1 MKLKTILVLLIDKPH
16 YFEYLGVIFMKI
28 AMVGQFPPHVG
39 GVGVHVHTL
48 SKQLVSEGH
57 EVYVITYPHKDI
69 KDIDGIHVI
78 GTKGLNIPGVR
89 GLMFKM
95 NAKKALNELLEKE
108 DIDIIHGHY
117 LFPAG
122 AAAVEV
128 GKEHGIKTY
137 VTAHGSDMFEL
148 YKTQPLMRS
157 TLKKVLRDADG
168 VFAVSNA
175 LRHEIIA
182 TGVQGISN
190 KTKLCWNSVDINK
203 FSSKENDS
211 FKKENKLEDKPIVL
225 FIGNLIKRKNVDSL
239 LEAKKIANSDY
250 YLVIVGDGPQFKKLN
265 KKVQDEGIRDVIF
278 TGSRNDVEN
287 IIPSCDVLVL
297 PSFSESFGLVLI
309 EALACGKPVI
319 GSDVGG
325 ITEIINDDVGLLV
338 DPNKVSSIA
347 GAIDKIIN
355 DEDLRLILSLNARNR
370 AKDFSKVTIPYEE
383 LK

>member
-1 MKLKTILVLLIDKPH
+1 
-16 YFEYLGVIFMKI
+16 MKI

-39 GVGVHVHTL
+39 GVGVHIHTL
-48 SKQLVSEGH
+48 SKKLVEEGH
-57 EVYVITYPHKDI
+57 EVHVITYPHKEI

-78 GTKGLNIPGVR
+78 GTKGLNVPGVR
-89 GLMFKM
+89 GLMFKK
-95 NAKKALNELLEKE
+95 NAKKALENLLEKE

-128 GKEHGIKTY
+128 GKKHNIRTY

-157 TLKKVLRDADG
+157 TIKKVLKDADG

-175 LRHEIIA
+175 LRHEIVA
-182 TGVQGISN
+182 TGVVGIAT
-190 KTKLCWNSVDINK
+190 KTKISWNSVDINR
-203 FSSKENDS
+203 FSTKENDS
-211 FKKENKLEDKPIVL
+211 FKKEFELEDKPIVL
-225 FIGNLIKRKNVDSL
+225 FVGNLIKRKNVGSL
-239 LEAKKIANSDY
+239 LEAKKIARSDY
-250 YLVIVGDGPQFKKLN
+250 YLVIVGDGPLSKKLK
-265 KKVQDEGIRDVIF
+265 KKVDEENIRDVIF
-278 TGSRNDVEN
+278 TGSRDDVEN

-325 ITEIINDDVGLLV
+325 ISEIINDNVGLLV
-338 DPNKVSSIA
+338 NPNKVSSIA
-347 GAIDKIIN
+347 KAIDKIIEE
-355 DEDLRLILSLNARNR
+355 DDLRLILSMNARNR
-370 AKDFSKVTIPYEE
+370 ALDFSEVDIPYEE
-383 LK
+383 VKK

>member
-1 MKLKTILVLLIDKPH
+1 
-16 YFEYLGVIFMKI
+16 
-28 AMVGQFPPHVG
+28 MVGQFPPHVG
-39 GVGVHVHTL
+39 GVGVHIHTL
-48 SKQLVSEGH
+48 SKKLVEEGH
-57 EVYVITYPHKDI
+57 EVYVITYPHKEI

-89 GLMFKM
+89 GLMFKK
-95 NAKKALNELLEKE
+95 NAKKALENLLEKE

-128 GKEHGIKTY
+128 GKKHNIKTY

-148 YKTQPLMRS
+148 YKSQPFMRS
-157 TLKKVLRDADG
+157 TIRNILKDAD
-168 VFAVSNA
+168 VVLAVSNS

-182 TGVQGISN
+182 TGVVGIAN
-190 KTKLCWNSVDINK
+190 KTKISWNSVDIDK

-211 FKKENKLEDKPIVL
+211 FKNEYKLTDKPIVL
-225 FIGNLIKRKNVDSL
+225 FVGNLIKRKNVESL
-239 LEAKKIANSDY
+239 LEAKKIANTDY
-250 YLVIVGDGPQFKKLN
+250 HLVIVGDGPLSKKLK
-265 KKVQDEGIRDVIF
+265 KKVEDENIHDVLF

-325 ITEIINDDVGLLV
+325 ITEIIDDNVGLLIN
-338 DPNKVSSIA
+338 PNKVSSIA
-347 GAIDKIIN
+347 KAIDKLIG
-355 DEDLRLILSLNARNR
+355 DEDLRIVMSMNARNR
-370 AKDFSKVTIPYEE
+370 AKKFSKVTIPYDEV
-383 LK
+383 

>member
-1 MKLKTILVLLIDKPH
+1 
-16 YFEYLGVIFMKI
+16 MKI

-39 GVGVHVHTL
+39 GVGVHIHTL
-48 SKQLVSEGH
+48 SKKLVEEGH
-57 EVYVITYPHKDI
+57 EVFVITYPHKEI

-89 GLMFKM
+89 GLMFKK
-95 NAKKALNELLEKE
+95 NAKRALETLLEKE

-128 GKEHGIKTY
+128 GREHGIKTY

-157 TLKKVLRDADG
+157 TIRKVLKDADG

-182 TGVQGISN
+182 TGVEGIVA
-190 KTKLCWNSVDINK
+190 KTKLSWNSVDINK
-203 FSSKENDS
+203 FSNKRNDS
-211 FKKENKLEDKPIVL
+211 FKNENKLEDKPIVM
-225 FIGNLIKRKNVDSL
+225 FVGNLIKRKNVESI
-239 LEAKKIANSDY
+239 LEAKKIAHSDY
-250 YLVIVGDGPQFKKLN
+250 YLVIVGDGPQFKKLK
-265 KKVQDEGIRDVIF
+265 KKVEDENIRDVIF
-278 TGSRNDVEN
+278 TGSRNDVET

-319 GSDVGG
+319 GSNVGG

-338 DPNKVSSIA
+338 NPKKVSSIA
-347 GAIDKIIN
+347 AAIDKVIN
-355 DEDLRLILSLNARNR
+355 DDDLRLVFSLNARNR
-370 AKDFSKVTIPYEE
+370 AKEFSEVKIPYEE
-383 LK
+383 VQ

>member
-1 MKLKTILVLLIDKPH
+1 
-16 YFEYLGVIFMKI
+16 MKI

-39 GVGVHVHTL
+39 GVGVHIHTL
-48 SKQLVSEGH
+48 SKKLVEEGH
-57 EVYVITYPHKDI
+57 EVFVITYPHKEI

-89 GLMFKM
+89 GLMFKK
-95 NAKKALNELLEKE
+95 NAKKALENLLEKE

-128 GKEHGIKTY
+128 GKKHNIKTY

-148 YKTQPLMRS
+148 YKNQQFMRS
-157 TLKKVLRDADG
+157 TIRKVLEGADG

-175 LRHEIIA
+175 LRHEIVA
-182 TGVQGISN
+182 TGVVGIAD
-190 KTKLCWNSVDINK
+190 KTKISWNSVDVDK
-203 FSSKENDS
+203 FSTKENDLLR
-211 FKKENKLEDKPIVL
+211 KEFGLDDKPIVL
-225 FIGNLIKRKNVDSL
+225 FVGNLIKRKNVDSL
-239 LEAKKIANSDY
+239 LEAKKVARSDY
-250 YLVIVGDGPQFKKLN
+250 YLVIVGDGPLYKKLT
-265 KKVQDEGIRDVIF
+265 KKVEDDNIRDVIF
-278 TGSRNDVEN
+278 TGSRDDVEN
-287 IIPSCDVLVL
+287 IIPGCDVLIL

-338 DPNKVSSIA
+338 NPKKVSSIA
-347 GAIDKIIN
+347 KAIDKIIN
-355 DEDLRLILSLNARNR
+355 DENLRLIFSMNARNR
-370 AKDFSKVTIPYEE
+370 ALDFSEVDVPYDEV
-383 LK
+383 KQ

>member
-1 MKLKTILVLLIDKPH
+1 
-16 YFEYLGVIFMKI
+16 MKI

-39 GVGVHVHTL
+39 GVGVHIHTL
-48 SKQLVSEGH
+48 SKKLVEEGH
-57 EVYVITYPHKDI
+57 EVFVITYPHKEI

-89 GLMFKM
+89 GLMFKK
-95 NAKKALNELLEKE
+95 NAKKALENLLEKE

-128 GKEHGIKTY
+128 GKKHNIKTY

-148 YKTQPLMRS
+148 YKNQQFMRS
-157 TLKKVLRDADG
+157 TIRKVLENADG

-175 LRHEIIA
+175 LRHEIVA
-182 TGVQGISN
+182 TGVVGIAD
-190 KTKLCWNSVDINK
+190 KTKISWNSVDVDK
-203 FSSKENDS
+203 FSTKENDLLR
-211 FKKENKLEDKPIVL
+211 KEFGLYDKPIVL
-225 FIGNLIKRKNVDSL
+225 FVGNLIKRKNVDSL
-239 LEAKKIANSDY
+239 LEAKKVARSDY
-250 YLVIVGDGPQFKKLN
+250 YLVIVGDGPLYKKLA
-265 KKVQDEGIRDVIF
+265 KKVEDDNIRDVIF
-278 TGSRNDVEN
+278 TGSRDDVEN
-287 IIPSCDVLVL
+287 IIPGCDVLIL

-338 DPNKVSSIA
+338 NPKKVSSIA
-347 GAIDKIIN
+347 KAIDKIIN
-355 DEDLRLILSLNARNR
+355 DENLRLIFSMNARNR
-370 AKDFSKVTIPYEE
+370 ALDFSEVDVPYDEV
-383 LK
+383 KQ

>member
-1 MKLKTILVLLIDKPH
+1 
-16 YFEYLGVIFMKI
+16 
-28 AMVGQFPPHVG
+28 MVGQFPPHVG
-39 GVGVHVHTL
+39 GVGVHIHTL
-48 SKQLVSEGH
+48 SKKLVEEGH
-57 EVYVITYPHKDI
+57 EVYVITYPHKEI

-89 GLMFKM
+89 GLMFKK
-95 NAKKALNELLEKE
+95 NAKKALENLLENE

-128 GKEHGIKTY
+128 GKKHGIKTY

-148 YKTQPLMRS
+148 YKNQQLMRS
-157 TLKKVLRDADG
+157 TIRNVLKDADG

-182 TGVQGISN
+182 TGVVGIAD
-190 KTKLCWNSVDINK
+190 KTKLSWNSVDIDK
-203 FSSKENDS
+203 FSMKSNDS
-211 FKKENKLEDKPIVL
+211 FKKEFGLEDKPIVL
-225 FIGNLIKRKNVDSL
+225 FVGNLIKRKNVDSL

-250 YLVIVGDGPQFKKLN
+250 YLVIVGDGPLFKKLN
-265 KKVQDEGIRDVIF
+265 KKVDEENIHDVIF

-287 IIPSCDVLVL
+287 IIPSCDVLIL

-319 GSDVGG
+319 GSNVGG
-325 ITEIINDDVGLLV
+325 ITEIITDDVGLFV
-338 DPNKVSSIA
+338 NPNKVSSIA
-347 GAIDKIIN
+347 RAVDDMIN
-355 DEDLRLILSLNARNR
+355 DDELKLVLSMNARTR
-370 AKDFSKVTIPYEE
+370 ALDFSKVDIPYEE
-383 LK
+383 VKQ

>member
-1 MKLKTILVLLIDKPH
+1 
-16 YFEYLGVIFMKI
+16 MKI

-39 GVGVHVHTL
+39 GVGVHIHTL
-48 SKQLVSEGH
+48 SKELVRQGH

-95 NAKKALNELLEKE
+95 NAKRALEELIKNV

-128 GKEHGIKTY
+128 GNEHSIKTY

-148 YKTQPLMRS
+148 YKKQPLMRS
-157 TLKKVLRDADG
+157 TVRKVLKNADG

-182 TGVQGISN
+182 TGVTGIAD
-190 KTKLCWNSVDINK
+190 KTKISWNSVDIDK
-203 FSSKENDS
+203 FKNSGDLS
-211 FKKENKLEDKPIVL
+211 FKEEYKLNDKPIVL
-225 FIGNLIKRKNVDSL
+225 FVGNLIKRKNVDSL
-239 LEAKKIANSDY
+239 LEAKKIANSNY
-250 YLVIVGDGPQFKKLN
+250 YLVIVGDGPLFKKLKN
-265 KKVQDEGIRDVIF
+265 KVDEENIRDVIF
-278 TGSRNDVEN
+278 TGSRNDVAD
-287 IIPSCDVLVL
+287 IIPSADVLVL

-319 GSDVGG
+319 GSNVGG
-325 ITEIINDDVGLLV
+325 ITEIITEDVGLLV
-338 DPNKVSSIA
+338 NPNKVSSIA
-347 GAIDKIIN
+347 KAIDEVVN
-355 DEDLRLILSLNARNR
+355 DEEFRHVLSLNARNR
-370 AKDFSKVTIPYEE
+370 AKDFSKVTIPYDEV
-383 LK
+383 KQ

>member
-1 MKLKTILVLLIDKPH
+1 
-16 YFEYLGVIFMKI
+16 MKI
-28 AMVGQFPPHVG
+28 AMVGQFPPHFG
-39 GVGVHVHTL
+39 GVGVHIHTL
-48 SKQLVSEGH
+48 SKKLVEEGH
-57 EVYVITYPHKDI
+57 EVYVITYPHKEI

-89 GLMFKM
+89 GLMFKK
-95 NAKKALNELLEKE
+95 NAKKALENLLKKE

-128 GKEHGIKTY
+128 GKKHNIKTY

-148 YKTQPLMRS
+148 YKSQPWIRS
-157 TLKKVLRDADG
+157 TIRNVLKGADG

-175 LRHEIIA
+175 LKHEIVA
-182 TGVQGISN
+182 TGVVGIADKIRLS
-190 KTKLCWNSVDINK
+190 WNSVDIDR
-203 FSSKENDS
+203 FSPKQNTT
-211 FKKENKLEDKPIVL
+211 FKDENKLTDKPIVM
-225 FIGNLIKRKNVDSL
+225 FVGNLIKRKNVDSL

-250 YLVIVGDGPQFKKLN
+250 HLVVVGDGPLYKNLT
-265 KKVQDEGIRDVIF
+265 KKVKEENIRDVIF
-278 TGSRNDVEN
+278 AGSRSDVEN

-325 ITEIINDDVGLLV
+325 ITEIINDDVGLFV
-338 DPNKVSSIA
+338 NPNKVSSIA
-347 GAIDKIIN
+347 KAIDTMVN
-355 DEDLRLILSLNARNR
+355 DEQLRLVLSMNARNR
-370 AKDFSKVTIPYEE
+370 AMDFSEVDIPYDEV
-383 LK
+383 K

>member
-1 MKLKTILVLLIDKPH
+1 
-16 YFEYLGVIFMKI
+16 MKI

-39 GVGVHVHTL
+39 GVGVHIHTL
-48 SKQLVSEGH
+48 SKKLVEEGH
-57 EVYVITYPHKDI
+57 EVYVITYPHKEI

-95 NAKKALNELLEKE
+95 NAKKALEELLEKE

-148 YKTQPLMRS
+148 YKKQPFMRS
-157 TLKKVLRDADG
+157 PVKKVLRDADG

-175 LRHEIIA
+175 LKHEIIA
-182 TGVQGISN
+182 TGVTGIAN
-190 KTKLCWNSVDINK
+190 KTKLSWNSVDINK
-203 FSSKENDS
+203 FSSKANDS

-225 FIGNLIKRKNVDSL
+225 FVGNLIKRKNVESL
-239 LEAKKIANSDY
+239 LEAKKLSQSDY
-250 YLVIVGDGPQFKKLN
+250 YLVIVGDGPLFKKLS
-265 KKVQDEGIRDVIF
+265 KKVEEENIHDVIF

-297 PSFSESFGLVLI
+297 PSYSESFGLVLI

-325 ITEIINDDVGLLV
+325 ITEIINNDVGLLV
-338 DPNKVSSIA
+338 NPNKVSSIA
-347 GAIDKIIN
+347 KAIDTIIG
-355 DEDLRLILSLNARNR
+355 DDDFRLILSLNARNR
-370 AKDFSKVTIPYEE
+370 AIDFSEVTIPYDEVN
-383 LK
+383 